1 MQRVKDD
8 RVSIRQQ
15 TDKRERH
22 HKAADNL
29 DRQLETIGGHKNHL
43 TPAISLM
50 HEPTSYDVFME
61 NLILRAPDDLTP
73 VVSKFVERTYQTLK
87 NRTSTRA
94 ARVTSRFVSILNTVN
109 AASDQEFSAMIA
121 LATKL
126 FQQYCAM
133 NPNKKMDAHDEIA
146 KIEHTLDYVTRFI
159 GQESKRPFLLMRHV
173 NCRAYLKNPI
183 DPNLAWNRNI
193 YQTGSRLAG

>member
-1 MQRVKDD
+1 MISGRDQSVSMSRDNSMQRSKDD

-29 DRQLETIGGHKNHL
+29 DRQLESIEGHKNHL

-126 FQQYCAM
+126 FQ
-133 NPNKKMDAHDEIA
+133 
-146 KIEHTLDYVTRFI
+146 
-159 GQESKRPFLLMRHV
+159 
-173 NCRAYLKNPI
+173 
-183 DPNLAWNRNI
+183 
-193 YQTGSRLAG
+193 